1 MKTILCIDDD
11 LRHGE
16 MVKASLPG
24 YRVLLAGTGVEGS
37 QQWLRTSP
45 DLVLLDLL
53 LPDIHGLELLDRF
66 GEGRENPSPILVIT
80 GMGDPHVEKE
90 AMARGAEK
98 VLKKPVSR
106 NVLRRVITGMV
117 RKKNPAAQDGQAAQ
131 AGQDGADIRTIQGT
145 AIVGESEALLRV
157 KELAET
163 YALSDYQV
171 LITGESGTGKELFAR
186 HIHKLSKRGDKPL
199 SAINCASIPDSL
211 AESELFGS
219 ERGAYTGAIS
229 KPGLFERANGGTLFL
244 DEIGELSPVIQA
256 KLLRVIETG
265 TVCRLG
271 GERERVFDVRY
282 ISATNRDL
290 QQMVRERTFR
300 EDLYYRL
307 SCLDL
312 DLPPLRERPEDI
324 MPIVSMV
331 LEEGYSITE
340 PALGRLCQLPW
351 PGNVR
356 ELINALKKVMLF
368 SGKERIITREQLL
381 LLEKGKTYR
390 DRIGTIEIPGPKQ
403 LSLF

>member
-1 MKTILCIDDD
+1 M
-11 LRHGE
+11 
-16 MVKASLPG
+16 
-24 YRVLLAGTGVEGS
+24 
-37 QQWLRTSP
+37 
-45 DLVLLDLL
+45 
-53 LPDIHGLELLDRF
+53 
-66 GEGRENPSPILVIT
+66 
-80 GMGDPHVEKE
+80 
-90 AMARGAEK
+90 
-98 VLKKPVSR
+98 
-106 NVLRRVITGMV
+106 
-117 RKKNPAAQDGQAAQ
+117 
-131 AGQDGADIRTIQGT
+131 
-145 AIVGESEALLRV
+145 
-157 KELAET
+157 
-163 YALSDYQV
+163 
-171 LITGESGTGKELFAR
+171 
-186 HIHKLSKRGDKPL
+186 
-199 SAINCASIPDSL
+199 
-211 AESELFGS
+211 FGS